1 MQNSQS
7 PLIQRDGGVGISLAA
22 QLDIFS
28 IEVPVPI
35 KAINWN
41 IWFIWHTIKTTLK
54 FGCLWQTNSSGGHI
68 STPLTLN
75 IEGDAV
81 GEDLLI
87 VRGDAGERLLVCL
100 SAGHQNVVT
109 LHRERPVI
117 VTVLSAAHF
126 SWHAGLPPVS
136 AEETELMEG
145 MYAVEGPWTTQ
156 KHTPDGCRRLPIGR
170 HTGGHRHFQIR
181 WSSH

>member
-22 QLDIFS
+22 QLDVFS
-28 IEVPVPI
+28 IEVPIPI
-35 KAINWN
+35 KPINWN
-41 IWFIWHTIKTTLK
+41 IWFIWDTVKSLLK
-54 FGCLWQTNSSGGHI
+54 FGCPWQTDYSRAS
-68 STPLTLN
+68 PLTLN

-81 GEDLLI
+81 SEDLLI

-109 LHRERPVI
+109 LHRERPVK
-117 VTVLSAAHF
+117 VPVLSGGHF
-126 SWHAGLPPVS
+126 SWHARLPPVC
-136 AEETELMEG
+136 AEETELMAG
-145 MYAVEGPWTTQ
+145 MYAVEGPQTTQ

-170 HTGGHRHFQIR
+170 HTGGHRHFQIGR
-181 WSSH
+181 SSH